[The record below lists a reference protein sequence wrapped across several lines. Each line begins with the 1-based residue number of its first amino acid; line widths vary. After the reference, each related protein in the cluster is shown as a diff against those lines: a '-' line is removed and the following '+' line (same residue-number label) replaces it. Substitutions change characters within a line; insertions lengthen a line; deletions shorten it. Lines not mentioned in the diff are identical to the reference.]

1 MNYVIINGKKSTLI
15 KGLLISELPPIMK
28 PQMRTSLEEIDGRD
42 GDIVNKQGYKAYNK
56 TMKIGLFGDFDIDQ
70 VIEYFNQ
77 SGIVIFSNE
86 PDKYY
91 YFDQISGIEFERLIR
106 FKTAKVAFHVQ
117 PFKFS
122 AVEDW
127 FPLKKD
133 KMTIKPSTHTVSNVT
148 VASLNGKITVSGTSS
163 DVGSVYIQIN
173 EMELGAEA
181 YTLSAACVGTGATN
195 CKVRVIV
202 EDPSDADSFG
212 GTYLQ
217 LDASASLS
225 DTPAESKT
233 YHYVW
238 LEFESGATMDFELDL
253 EMLQDAFTS
262 GRVFNR
268 GNIESK
274 PKLTI
279 RGSGE
284 IELSVNG
291 VALFD
296 ISLGSEGYITIDAQT
311 MNAYKG
317 DDLKNRLVSGDYSKL
332 LLPIGASL
340 ISWTGTVNEIDI
352 ENVSRW
358 I

>member
-15 KGLLISELPPIMK
+15 KGLLIQELPAITK

-42 GDIVNKQGYKAYNK
+42 GDIVNKLGYKAYNK
-56 TMKIGLFGDFDIDQ
+56 TMQIGLFGDFDIDQ

-86 PDKYY
+86 PDKFY
-91 YFDQISGIEFERLIR
+91 YFDQIAGINYERLVK

-127 FPLKKD
+127 FPLKKN
-133 KMTIKPSTHTVSNVT
+133 KMDVKVSTHTVSNVT
-148 VASLNGKITVSGTSS
+148 VSSLNGKITVNGTSS
-163 DVGSVYIQIN
+163 DVGSVYIPIN
-173 EMELGAEA
+173 AMTLNAET
-181 YTLSAACVGTGATN
+181 YTMSASCVGSGITS
-195 CKVRVIV
+195 CEVRVI
-202 EDPSDADSFG
+202 EEHPTDEESFG
-212 GTYLQ
+212 GTYLP
-217 LDASASLS
+217 LDETASLS
-225 DTPAESKT
+225 ATLAEEKT

-238 LEFESGATMDFELDL
+238 LQFASGANMDFELDL
-253 EMLQDAFTS
+253 QMLENSFAD
-262 GRVFNR
+262 GKVFNR

-279 RGSGE
+279 YGSGT
-284 IELSVNG
+284 ITLSVNS
-291 VALFD
+291 VQLFT

-317 DDLKNRLVSGDYSKL
+317 DVLKNRLVSGDYSKL
-332 LLPIGASL
+332 VLKTGANT
-340 ISWTGTVNEIDI
+340 ISWTGTVTEIDV